1 MNLRSAL
8 ARIDGAFAAR
18 IRRGITVAGIT
29 LRAADSD
36 RTAFTQLLT
45 MLNEAERLKM
55 LPAQTAIADRDGQP
69 HTLPTD
75 QVRALLV
82 QYGGIYQALWLQRV
96 NLENAVKSAADDTA
110 RAAIE
115 IQF

>member
-1 MNLRSAL
+1 MNIRPAL
-8 ARIDGAFAAR
+8 PRIDGAFPAR
-18 IRRGITVAGIT
+18 LPRGITVAGIT

-69 HTLPTD
+69 HTMPTD

-96 NLENAVKSAADDTA
+96 SLENAVKAAPDDKA

>member
-1 MNLRSAL
+1 MNIRSAL
-8 ARIDGAFAAR
+8 ARIDGAFATR

-45 MLNEAERLKM
+45 MLAEAERLGM

-69 HTLPTD
+69 RTLPTAS
-75 QVRALLV
+75 Q
-82 QYGGIYQALWLQRV
+82 
-96 NLENAVKSAADDTA
+96 
-110 RAAIE
+110 RAAVIATGVA
-115 IQF
+115 

>member
-1 MNLRSAL
+1 MNIRSAL

-18 IRRGITVAGIT
+18 IRRGITVDGIT

-45 MLNEAERLKM
+45 MLNEAERLGM
-55 LPAQTAIADRDGQP
+55 LPAQTAIADLDGQP

-82 QYGGIYQALWLQRV
+82 QDGGICQALWLHKVSR
-96 NLENAVKSAADDTA
+96 ENAVKSAPDDKV
-110 RAAIE
+110 RSAIE

>member
-1 MNLRSAL
+1 MNIRSAL

-55 LPAQTAIADRDGQP
+55 LPAQTAIADREGQP
-69 HTLPTD
+69 HTLPTT
-75 QVRALLV
+75 QVRAILV
-82 QYGGIYQALWLQRV
+82 EYGGIYQALWLHKV
-96 NLENAVKSAADDTA
+96 GLEMAVKTAPDDNA